1 MKKKIGNV
9 VNIFGKIWTAI
20 VFIFVIALLG
30 LRFGPMPFGYQP
42 IWCMSNS
49 MAPTFHEG
57 ALCYIDTN
65 YDANTVEVGDIIAYK
80 LSNGSMVTH
89 RVHAIT
95 EEGIVT
101 KGDANKSEDFAPI
114 SRDQIIGENAYQIES
129 VGNLF
134 KDFPNRLLISLVVF
148 AISVMLMFDILAG
161 VLLEEDNDNKDG
173 DDKDENKKE
182 SNQVDNSDVSDTD
195 RPCDGFGC

>member
-9 VNIFGKIWTAI
+9 VNILSKVWTTI
-20 VFIFVIALLG
+20 VFIGAIALLG
-30 LRFGPMPFGYQP
+30 LRFGPVPFGYQP

-65 YDANTVEVGDIIAYK
+65 YDVNTIEVGDIIAYE

-89 RVHAIT
+89 RVHDIT
-95 EEGIVT
+95 ENGIIT
-101 KGDANKSEDFAPI
+101 KGDANESEDFAPI
-114 SRDQIIGENAYQIES
+114 SRDQIIGKNALQLEQ

-134 KDFPNRLLISLVVF
+134 KDFPNRLLITIVIF
-148 AISVMLMFDILAG
+148 AISAMMMFDVLSD
-161 VLLEEDNDNKDG
+161 VLLEEDG
-173 DDKDENKKE
+173 EKKNE
-182 SNQVDNSDVSDTD
+182 AHKETSQVDSSNSSASNHT
-195 RPCDGFGC
+195 CDGIDC